1 MIKKIIN
8 CLLCAFVLTSLT
20 SCSVKSS
27 KTTANTTDLRPLKV
41 EIYGGCGVGGEYG
54 YYELRAPLSLPNG
67 FNIFYIDYATKTQL
81 VLCSSSSCR
90 HNTESCTGYIDGYG
104 NDIYVIGEKIVL
116 LVYTYTAD
124 GQMILNVVTADLN
137 GENRKTIYTFNA
149 NETINSS
156 CYTDGESI
164 YFIANRA
171 FKNGDAID
179 YQCVLVKIN
188 IYTNVATDILNLSE
202 KYGTNSVNLFGVCK
216 DEFVLSV
223 NTDKTQLKS
232 ITIDGNDGKYVN
244 DTLNYSDS
252 DKYFDGEYEYIISYT
267 DKEFVRKNLIS
278 GETITLDMPGDVL
291 FAAGNSSISQIVD
304 GIAICPCHEYKVT
317 GNSETRTE
325 RTFAADFEENKIY
338 ELPLQ
343 CQRNGVTKTVS
354 VVAETENQFLV
365 INGENRVL
373 EYYPP
378 NNKGLISDYSTIR
391 NYALIDKSDFW
402 QGVPNYENI
411 DYIG

>member
-1 MIKKIIN
+1 M
-8 CLLCAFVLTSLT
+8 F
-20 SCSVKSS
+20 
-27 KTTANTTDLRPLKV
+27 
-41 EIYGGCGVGGEYG
+41 
-54 YYELRAPLSLPNG
+54 
-67 FNIFYIDYATKTQL
+67 
-81 VLCSSSSCR
+81 
-90 HNTESCTGYIDGYG
+90 
-104 NDIYVIGEKIVL
+104 
-116 LVYTYTAD
+116 VYTYTAD
-124 GQMILNVVTADLN
+124 GQMLLNVVTADLN

-149 NETINSS
+149 NEITNSP
-156 CYTDGESI
+156 CFTDGESI

-188 IYTNVATDILNLSE
+188 IYTDVATDILNLSE
-202 KYGTNSVNLFGVCK
+202 KYGTNSVKLFGVCK

-232 ITIDGNDGKYVN
+232 ITTDGNDGKYVN
-244 DTLNYSDS
+244 DTLNYGDS

-278 GETITLDMPGDVL
+278 GETITLDMPGDVS
-291 FAAGNSSISQIVD
+291 FTAVNPGIPQIVD
-304 GIAICPCHEYKVT
+304 GIAVCSYREYKVT

-325 RTFAADFEENKIY
+325 RTFAADFEENRVY

-343 CQRNGVTKTVS
+343 CQRNGVTKPVS

-378 NNKGLISDYSTIR
+378 NDKGLTEDIVPTPQ
-391 NYALIDKSDFW
+391 YALIDKSDFW
-402 QGVPNYENI
+402 HGVPNYENI

>member
-1 MIKKIIN
+1 M
-8 CLLCAFVLTSLT
+8 F
-20 SCSVKSS
+20 
-27 KTTANTTDLRPLKV
+27 
-41 EIYGGCGVGGEYG
+41 
-54 YYELRAPLSLPNG
+54 
-67 FNIFYIDYATKTQL
+67 
-81 VLCSSSSCR
+81 
-90 HNTESCTGYIDGYG
+90 
-104 NDIYVIGEKIVL
+104 
-116 LVYTYTAD
+116 VYTYTAD
-124 GQMILNVVTADLN
+124 GQMLLNVVTADLN

-149 NETINSS
+149 NEITNSP
-156 CYTDGESI
+156 CFTDGENI
-164 YFIANRA
+164 YFIADRVYS
-171 FKNGDAID
+171 NGDKID
-179 YQCVLVKIN
+179 YRCVLMKIN
-188 IYTNVATDILNLSE
+188 IYTDVATDILDLAE
-202 KYGTNSVNLFGVCK
+202 KYGTSSVNLFGVYK

-232 ITIDGNDGKYVN
+232 ITTDGNDGKYVN

-278 GETITLDMPGDVL
+278 GETITFDMPGDVS
-291 FAAGNSSISQIVD
+291 FTAGNPGIPQIVD
-304 GIAICPCHEYKVT
+304 GIAVCSYREYKVT

-325 RTFAADFEENKIY
+325 KTFAADFEENRVY

-343 CQRNGVTKTVS
+343 CQRNGVTKPVS

-378 NNKGLISDYSTIR
+378 NDKGLINDYSTIL